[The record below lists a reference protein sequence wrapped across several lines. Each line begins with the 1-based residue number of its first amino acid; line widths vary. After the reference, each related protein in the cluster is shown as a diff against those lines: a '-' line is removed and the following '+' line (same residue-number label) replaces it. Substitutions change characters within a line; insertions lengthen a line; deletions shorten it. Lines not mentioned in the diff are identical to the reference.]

1 MSLAFLVESMEMED
15 KIIHCAVLE
24 LENAVM
30 ALLWEGEEP
39 KLGSTTVTLP
49 GMASSQLLG
58 DRDQL
63 IGRIIGTHMAAR
75 YGKMSLVSTH
85 FSQGYGEVMGKK
97 LLELVRRVT
106 EKKK

>member
-1 MSLAFLVESMEMED
+1 
-15 KIIHCAVLE
+15 
-24 LENAVM
+24 
-30 ALLWEGEEP
+30 
-39 KLGSTTVTLP
+39 
-49 GMASSQLLG
+49 
-58 DRDQL
+58 
-63 IGRIIGTHMAAR
+63 MAAR